1 MAKKE
6 KYIEYDGMFHNGIDY
21 DVYHM
26 KARETILGLV
36 VGAILGAV
44 VIQIFFGIW
53 IFTFITMPVFAVV
66 GAFVY
71 RNILLNKRKEKL
83 MIQFR
88 DMLESVSASMGSGR
102 NVKDSFFSARDDL
115 AAQYSEDAVIV
126 QELDII
132 RQGMDNNINIE
143 VLLQDFAKRSH
154 NENIQNFADVFEVA
168 NRRGGNLRQIVFET
182 KDTIN
187 EKIMVEQDIQTVIS
201 GKKNELNIM
210 MILPLIVVNQVKGMQ
225 GNTASD
231 LAINFMIKLAAFCIF
246 GLAYVIGRK
255 MMDIKV

>member
-6 KYIEYDGMFHNGIDY
+6 KYVEYDGLFHNGIDY
-21 DVYHM
+21 AVYHM
-26 KARETILGLV
+26 KIRETILGMV
-36 VGAILGAV
+36 VGALLGAV
-44 VIQIFFGIW
+44 VMQIFFGIW
-53 IFTFITMPVFAVV
+53 AFTIITIPVFAVI

-71 RNILLNKRKEKL
+71 RNMLLNKRKDKL
-83 MIQFR
+83 AIQFR

-102 NVKDSFFSARDDL
+102 NVKDSFVSAREDL

-126 QELDII
+126 NELDII

-187 EKIMVEQDIQTVIS
+187 EKIRVEQDIQTVIS

-225 GNTASD
+225 GDSATNM
-231 LAINFMIKLAAFCIF
+231 AINFLIKLAAFLIF
-246 GLAYVIGRK
+246 GLAYVIGKK
-255 MMDIKV
+255 MMNIKV